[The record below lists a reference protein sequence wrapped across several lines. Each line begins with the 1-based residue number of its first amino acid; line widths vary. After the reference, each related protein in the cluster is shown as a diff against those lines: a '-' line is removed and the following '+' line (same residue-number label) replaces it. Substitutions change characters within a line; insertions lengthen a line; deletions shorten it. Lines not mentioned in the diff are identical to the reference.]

1 MFSTVERANKIQ
13 DLKQFSFDVLVV
25 GGGITG
31 AGIALDAAARGFS
44 VALVDMQ
51 DFAAG
56 TSSRSTK
63 LVHGGLRY
71 LKQLEVKI
79 VAETGKEREIV
90 FRNSRNITKSRP
102 MLLPIYKK
110 GTYGKY
116 STSAGLL
123 VYDLLAGVKHNERR
137 EMLTKEETSA
147 LEPLLK
153 KKQLKGGGYY
163 VEYQTDDARLT
174 IEVLKKAA
182 EKGALCVNYM
192 KCEQFNFENE
202 RIVGAVLS
210 DQLSSERFSVAASMV
225 VNASGPWVD
234 DLQKKVISKQD
245 KQLHIT
251 KGVHIVTDQS
261 VFPLRQA
268 VYFDNSDGRM
278 LFAIPRDNKTY
289 VGTTDTFYSEDKQHP
304 VATEDDIHYIINA
317 VNEIF
322 PSVRLQRH
330 QVESTWA
337 GIRPLIAQ
345 EGKDASEISRKD
357 EIWET
362 VPGLLTIAGGKLT
375 GYRQMAE
382 VVVDRITKRLKKP
395 SIKQCQTK
403 NIPVSGSDFADDAAL
418 EEFINV
424 QAVRAPQFG
433 LTPQQG
439 ARIASFY
446 GRNSERVFQFA
457 HSISTEENPL
467 PISLRAEILY
477 GIHYEMVTSPSDFFI
492 RRKGD
497 LYFQIDTVESL
508 AKQVTEYMAALLD
521 YTDNEKAVHENDLMN
536 AVAEAKGRAVS

>member
-1 MFSTVERANKIQ
+1 MFSTLERSSRIQ
-13 DLKQFSFDVLVV
+13 DLKHFSFDVLVV

-63 LVHGGLRY
+63 LIHGGLRY

-102 MLLPIYKK
+102 MLLPIYQK

-123 VYDLLAGVKHNERR
+123 VYDLLAGVKHAERR
-137 EMLTKEETSA
+137 EMLTKEQTAE

-153 KKQLKGGGYY
+153 KDRLKGGGHY

-182 EKGALCVNYM
+182 EKGALCLNYM
-192 KCEQFNFENE
+192 KCEQFNFENDQ
-202 RIVGAVLS
+202 IVGAVLS
-210 DQLSSERFSVAASMV
+210 DQLSGERFSVSASMV

-234 DLQKKVISKQD
+234 ELQKKVISGDK

-251 KGVHIVTDQS
+251 KGVHIVVDQS
-261 VFPLRQA
+261 IFPLQQA
-268 VYFDNSDGRM
+268 IYFDNSDGRM

-289 VGTTDTFYSEDKQHP
+289 VGTTDTFYSDDKKNP
-304 VATEDDIHYIINA
+304 VATEEDIHYIIDA
-317 VNEIF
+317 VDEIF
-322 PSVRLQRH
+322 PSVQLQRKH
-330 QVESTWA
+330 VESTWA

-345 EGKDASEISRKD
+345 EGKNASEISRKD
-357 EIWET
+357 EVWET

-382 VVVDRITKRLKKP
+382 VVVDRIDDKLDKA
-395 SIKQCQTK
+395 SIKHCETK
-403 NIPVSGSDFADDAAL
+403 DIAVSGSDFVDDETLDRFIDEQAAR
-418 EEFINV
+418 
-424 QAVRAPQFG
+424 AVKFG
-433 LTPQQG
+433 LTSQQG

-446 GRNSERVFQFA
+446 GRNSDVVFQLA
-457 HSISTEENPL
+457 HAISAEDNEL

-477 GIHYEMVTSPSDFFI
+477 SIQHEMVTSPSDFFI

-497 LYFQIDTVESL
+497 LYFQIDVVESL
-508 AKQVTEYMAALLD
+508 ATKVTDYMAILLH
-521 YTDNEKAVHENDLMN
+521 YTYSEK
-536 AVAEAKGRAVS
+536 

>member
-1 MFSTVERANKIQ
+1 MFSTLERSSRIQ
-13 DLKQFSFDVLVV
+13 DLRNFSFDVLVV

-63 LVHGGLRY
+63 LIHGGLRY

-102 MLLPIYKK
+102 MLLPIYQK

-116 STSAGLL
+116 STSVGLL
-123 VYDLLAGVKHNERR
+123 AYDLLAGVMPAERR
-137 EMLTKEETSA
+137 EMLTKEETA
-147 LEPLLK
+147 ELEPLLK
-153 KKQLKGGGYY
+153 KERLKGGGYY

-182 EKGALCVNYM
+182 EKGALCLNYM
-192 KCEQFNFENE
+192 KCEQFNFEKD

-210 DQLSSERFSVAASMV
+210 DQLTGERFSVGASMV
-225 VNASGPWVD
+225 INASGPWVD
-234 DLQKKVISKQD
+234 ELQQKISSKHT

-251 KGVHIVTDQS
+251 KGVHIVVDQS
-261 VFPLRQA
+261 IFPLQQA
-268 VYFDNSDGRM
+268 IYFDNSDGRM

-289 VGTTDTFYSEDKQHP
+289 IGTTDTFYTEDKQHP
-304 VATEDDIHYIINA
+304 IATEEDIHYIIDA
-317 VNEIF
+317 VSEIF
-322 PSVRLQRH
+322 PSIHLQRQH
-330 QVESTWA
+330 VESTWA

-345 EGKDASEISRKD
+345 EGKDASEISRRD
-357 EIWET
+357 EVWET

-382 VVVDRITKRLKKP
+382 VVVDRISEQLVKP
-395 SIKQCQTK
+395 SIKRCETK
-403 NIPVSGSDFADDAAL
+403 DIPVSGSDFIDDEAL
-418 EEFINV
+418 KQFIDL
-424 QAVRAPQFG
+424 QAERAPKFG

-439 ARIASFY
+439 ARLASFY
-446 GRNSERVFQFA
+446 GRNSDEVFQLA
-457 HSISTEENPL
+457 HSISAEENNL

-477 GIHYEMVTSPSDFFI
+477 GIHHEMVTTPSDFFI

-497 LYFQIDTVESL
+497 LYFQIDVVESL
-508 AKQVTEYMAALLD
+508 ATQVTDYMAKLLQ
-521 YTDNEKAVHENDLMN
+521 YTESEKATHENDLQN
-536 AVAEAKGRAVS
+536 AIAEAKGSVSS

>member
-1 MFSTVERANKIQ
+1 MFSTVERSSRIQ
-13 DLKQFSFDVLVV
+13 DLKHFSFDVLVV

-44 VALVDMQ
+44 VALIDMQ

-63 LVHGGLRY
+63 LIHGGLRY
-71 LKQLEVKI
+71 LKQLEMKI
-79 VAETGKEREIV
+79 VAETGREREIV

-102 MLLPIYKK
+102 MLLPIYQK

-123 VYDLLAGVKHNERR
+123 VYDLLAGVKHAERR
-137 EMLTKEETSA
+137 EMLTKEETA
-147 LEPLLK
+147 ELEPLLK
-153 KKQLKGGGYY
+153 KDRLKGGGYY

-182 EKGALCVNYM
+182 EKGALCLNYM
-192 KCEQFNFENE
+192 KCEQFNFEND

-210 DQLSSERFSVAASMV
+210 DQLSGERFSVTASMV

-234 DLQKKVISKQD
+234 ELQKKISSGEK

-251 KGVHIVTDQS
+251 KGVHIVVDQS
-261 VFPLRQA
+261 IFPLQQA
-268 VYFDNSDGRM
+268 IYFDNSDGRM

-289 VGTTDTFYSEDKQHP
+289 VGTTDTFYSDDKKNP
-304 VATEDDIHYIINA
+304 LATEEDIQYIIDA
-317 VNEIF
+317 VDEIF
-322 PSVRLQRH
+322 PSVHLQRKH
-330 QVESTWA
+330 VESTWA

-345 EGKDASEISRKD
+345 QGKDASEISRKD

-382 VVVDRITKRLKKP
+382 VVVDRIADKLEKPAIKR
-395 SIKQCQTK
+395 CQTK
-403 NIPVSGSDFADDAAL
+403 DIAVSGSDFKDDETLDRYIDAHAS
-418 EEFINV
+418 
-424 QAVRAPQFG
+424 RATKFG
-433 LTPQQG
+433 LTSKQG
-439 ARIASFY
+439 ARIAAFY
-446 GRNSERVFQFA
+446 GRNSELVFQFA
-457 HSISTEENPL
+457 HAVSAENNGL

-477 GIHYEMVTSPSDFFI
+477 SIHYEMVTSPSDFFI

-497 LYFQIDTVESL
+497 LYFQIAVVEAL
-508 AKQVTEYMAALLD
+508 ATPVTDYMALLLQ
-521 YTDNEKAVHENDLMN
+521 YTDSEKSKHENDLKN
-536 AVAEAKGRAVS
+536 AIAEAKGSAYS

>member
-1 MFSTVERANKIQ
+1 MFSTLERSSRIQ
-13 DLKQFSFDVLVV
+13 DLRNFSFDVLVV

-44 VALVDMQ
+44 VALIDMQ

-63 LVHGGLRY
+63 LIHGGLRY

-102 MLLPIYKK
+102 MLLPIYQN

-123 VYDLLAGVKHNERR
+123 IYDLLAGVKPVERR
-137 EMLTKEETSA
+137 EMLTKEETVE

-153 KKQLKGGGYY
+153 KERLQGGGHY

-182 EKGALCVNYM
+182 EKGALCLNYM
-192 KCEQFNFENE
+192 KCEQFNFEKD

-210 DQLSSERFSVAASMV
+210 DQLTGDRFSVEASIV
-225 VNASGPWVD
+225 INASGPWVD
-234 DLQKKVISKQD
+234 ELQKKISSKH
-245 KQLHIT
+245 KKRLHIT
-251 KGVHIVTDQS
+251 KGAHIVVDRS
-261 VFPLRQA
+261 LFPLQQA
-268 VYFDNSDGRM
+268 IYFDNSDGRM

-289 VGTTDTFYSEDKQHP
+289 IGTTDTFYSDNKQHP
-304 VATEDDIHYIINA
+304 TATEDDIHYIINA
-317 VNEIF
+317 VREIF
-322 PSVRLQRH
+322 PSIHLQRKH
-330 QVESTWA
+330 VESTWA

-345 EGKDASEISRKD
+345 EGKDASEISRRD
-357 EIWET
+357 EVWET

-382 VVVDRITKRLKKP
+382 VVVDRINEQLEKPFIKK
-395 SIKQCQTK
+395 CETK
-403 NIPVSGSDFADDAAL
+403 NIAVSGSDFIDDATL
-418 EEFINV
+418 KQFIDL
-424 QAVRAPQFG
+424 QAERAPQFG

-439 ARIASFY
+439 ARLAAFY
-446 GRNSERVFQFA
+446 GRNSDEIFQFA
-457 HSISTEENPL
+457 HAISAEENNL

-477 GIHYEMVTSPSDFFI
+477 GIHREMVTSPSDFFI

-497 LYFQIDTVESL
+497 LYFQIDVVESL
-508 AKQVTEYMAALLD
+508 ATQVTDYMAKLLH
-521 YTDNEKAVHENDLMN
+521 YTDSEKSIHENDLKN
-536 AVAEAKGRAVS
+536 AIAEAKGSASS

>member
-1 MFSTVERANKIQ
+1 MFSTVERSSRIQ
-13 DLKQFSFDVLVV
+13 DLKHFSFDVLVV

-44 VALVDMQ
+44 VALIDMQ

-63 LVHGGLRY
+63 LIHGGLRY
-71 LKQLEVKI
+71 LKQLEMKI
-79 VAETGKEREIV
+79 VAETGREREIV

-102 MLLPIYKK
+102 MLLPIYQK

-123 VYDLLAGVKHNERR
+123 VYDLLAGVKHAERR
-137 EMLTKEETSA
+137 EMLTKEETA
-147 LEPLLK
+147 ELEPLLK
-153 KKQLKGGGYY
+153 KDRLKGGGYY

-182 EKGALCVNYM
+182 EKGALCLNYM
-192 KCEQFNFENE
+192 KCEQFNFEND

-210 DQLSSERFSVAASMV
+210 DQLSGERFSVTASMV

-234 DLQKKVISKQD
+234 ELQKKISSGEK

-251 KGVHIVTDQS
+251 KGVHIVVDQS
-261 VFPLRQA
+261 IFPLQQA
-268 VYFDNSDGRM
+268 IYFDNSDGRM

-289 VGTTDTFYSEDKQHP
+289 VGTTDTFYSDDKKNP
-304 VATEDDIHYIINA
+304 LATEEDIQYIIDA
-317 VNEIF
+317 VDEIF
-322 PSVRLQRH
+322 PSVHLQRKH
-330 QVESTWA
+330 VESTWA

-345 EGKDASEISRKD
+345 QGKDASEISRKD

-382 VVVDRITKRLKKP
+382 VVVDRIADKLEKPAIKR
-395 SIKQCQTK
+395 CQTK
-403 NIPVSGSDFADDAAL
+403 DIAVSGSDFKDDETLDRYIDA
-418 EEFINV
+418 
-424 QAVRAPQFG
+424 QASRATKFG
-433 LTPQQG
+433 LTSKQG
-439 ARIASFY
+439 ARIAAFY
-446 GRNSERVFQFA
+446 GRNSELVFQFA
-457 HSISTEENPL
+457 HAVSAENNGL

-477 GIHYEMVTSPSDFFI
+477 SIHYEMVTSPSDFFI

-497 LYFQIDTVESL
+497 LYFQIAVVEAL
-508 AKQVTEYMAALLD
+508 ATPVTDYMALLLQ
-521 YTDNEKAVHENDLMN
+521 YTDSEKSKHENDLKN
-536 AVAEAKGRAVS
+536 AIAEAKGSAYS

>member
-1 MFSTVERANKIQ
+1 MFSTINRPSKIQ
-13 DLKQFSFDVLVV
+13 DLKNFSFDVLVV

-44 VALVDMQ
+44 VALIDMQ

-90 FRNSRNITKSRP
+90 YRNSRNITKSRP

-116 STSAGLL
+116 STSVGLL
-123 VYDLLAGVKHNERR
+123 VYDLLAGVKRNERR
-137 EMLTKEETSA
+137 EMLTKNETMT

-153 KKQLKGGGYY
+153 KKHLLGGGHY

-182 EKGALCVNYM
+182 EKGALCLNYV
-192 KCEQFNFENE
+192 KCEQFNFDNN
-202 RIVGAVLS
+202 RVVGAVLH
-210 DQLSSERFSVAASMV
+210 DQLTGERFSTTASIIINAA
-225 VNASGPWVD
+225 GPWVD
-234 DLQKKVISKQD
+234 ELQKKVNSPHSKE
-245 KQLHIT
+245 LYIT
-251 KGVHIVTDQS
+251 KGVHIVVDQT
-261 VFPLRQA
+261 VFPLQQA
-268 VYFDNSDGRM
+268 VYFDHSDGRM
-278 LFAIPRDNKTY
+278 LFAIPRDQKTY
-289 VGTTDTFYSEDKQHP
+289 IGTTDTFYGDDKQHP
-304 VATEDDIHYIINA
+304 IATEEDIQYIIGA

-322 PSVRLQRH
+322 PSVQLGRRD
-330 QVESTWA
+330 VESTWA
-337 GIRPLIAQ
+337 GLRPLIAQ
-345 EGKDASEISRKD
+345 AGKDASEISRRD

-382 VVVDRITKRLKKP
+382 VIVDRVAKRVRKSQIKP
-395 SIKQCQTK
+395 CETK
-403 NIPVSGSDFADDAAL
+403 NIPVSGSDFSDDVEL
-418 EEFINV
+418 KEFIEQQASV
-424 QAVRAPQFG
+424 AVRYG
-433 LTPQQG
+433 LTKSQG

-446 GRNSERVFQFA
+446 GRNSEDVFKIA
-457 HSISTEENPL
+457 HSLVAEEHSL
-467 PISLRAEILY
+467 PISLRAELIY
-477 GIHYEMVTSPSDFFI
+477 SIHHEMVTSPSDFFI

-497 LYFQIDTVESL
+497 LYFQMNVVESL
-508 AKQVTEYMAALLD
+508 ADEVTNYLATLLQ
-521 YTDNEKAVHENDLMN
+521 YTENEKSVHLNDLKN
-536 AVAEAKGRAVS
+536 AIAEAKGSVN